1 MEVATTPDFIYPPYI
16 ELMHSN
22 HMHHVAI
29 TLTPNV
35 WVRGALI
42 LEGPGEEILQH
53 SPSESSHDDSSTII
67 IPHLEELLESHIT
80 SRSL

>member
-1 MEVATTPDFIYPPYI
+1 MEEATTPNFIYPPYI
-16 ELMHSN
+16 KLMHSN
-22 HMHHVAI
+22 HMHRVAI

-42 LEGPGEEILQH
+42 LERPGEAVLQH
-53 SPSESSHDDSSTII
+53 CPSESSHDNSSPII
-67 IPHLEELLESHIT
+67 LPLLEELLESHIT